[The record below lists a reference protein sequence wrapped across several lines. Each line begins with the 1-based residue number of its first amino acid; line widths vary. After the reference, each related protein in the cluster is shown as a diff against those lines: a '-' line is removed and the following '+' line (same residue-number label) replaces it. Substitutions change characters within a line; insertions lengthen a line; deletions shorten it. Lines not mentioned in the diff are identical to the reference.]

1 MYTSDEQT
9 PFSSSTGEVCGIRW
23 NTAGNQVDEESFI
36 IEVDFSMY
44 DCTPY
49 GAPEAGASYSG
60 TIIGM
65 SDFYRC
71 GWFCG
76 RG

>member
-1 MYTSDEQT
+1 VYTSDEQT
-9 PFSSSTGEVCGIRW
+9 PFSSSTGEVCAIRI
-23 NTAGNQVDEESFI
+23 NTDGDVDEESFF
-36 IEVDFSMY
+36 IEVDFSKY

-49 GAPEAGASYSG
+49 GAPEAGASYAG
-60 TIIGM
+60 TIIGL